1 MKFPFHEGVRCGALR
16 FFGFVQIQKFARPH
30 DHRDLKENRSQRVF
44 EESQGIADATM
55 RYVN

>member
-16 FFGFVQIQKFARPH
+16 FFGFVLIQKFARPH
-30 DHRDLKENRSQRVF
+30 DHRDLKGNRSQRVF
-44 EESQGIADATM
+44 KESQGIADATK